1 MYSARLVLV
10 SASFSVR
17 VKFLVLVCG
26 LVSGGVA
33 RLLSHGAVANLIQ
46 APFQP
51 FSLSSGWAG
60 PLLQIILGAFPLLSQ
75 NRPTLAP

>member
-1 MYSARLVLV
+1 MYSARLALV

-17 VKFLVLVCG
+17 VKFLVLVRG

-33 RLLSHGAVANLIQ
+33 RLLSHGPVAHLIQ

-51 FSLSSGWAG
+51 SSLSSGWATSANHSWG
-60 PLLQIILGAFPLLSQ
+60 FPLLSQ